1 MKKIFLL
8 VSILTLSTLA
18 LAEKNVIE
26 VRGGY
31 DLSSS
36 TNFDNDVYSEYDL
49 DKFVENGFNLG
60 IEYRREILTNFQIG
74 AGIEYRLSDIEQP
87 GNRRVESENINYSYD
102 SGSLTS
108 IPLYLTARY
117 NFKNITDFTPY
128 VKVNLGYSINSGDT
142 NVKLNNI
149 YTGKLVEEYN
159 SDIDNGMYYGF
170 GLGVEYKNFL
180 IDLTYDITQ
189 SKAEQKV
196 YNYEDVEGYSDD
208 YKFDIRKL
216 TLSVGYQFE
225 F

>member
-1 MKKIFLL
+1 MKKVIFVLA
-8 VSILTLSTLA
+8 VLSLSSLA

-26 VRGGY
+26 IRGGY
-31 DLSSS
+31 DLSSRTKFKDGDDS
-36 TNFDNDVYSEYDL
+36 DSK
-49 DKFVENGFNLG
+49 KFVKNGFHLG
-60 IEYRREILTNFQIG
+60 AEYRREILTNFQIG
-74 AGIEYRLSDIEQP
+74 AGIEYRLSDIDQP

-170 GLGVEYKNFL
+170 GLGVEYKNF
-180 IDLTYDITQ
+180 
-189 SKAEQKV
+189 
-196 YNYEDVEGYSDD
+196 
-208 YKFDIRKL
+208 
-216 TLSVGYQFE
+216 
-225 F
+225 